1 MQISNYLINKQI
13 YIHKAKISL
22 ATNMI
27 LYIFAYCL
35 IIKA

>member
-1 MQISNYLINKQI
+1 MQISNYLNNKQI
-13 YIHKAKISL
+13 YIRKAQISL

-27 LYIFAYCL
+27 LYIFACCL